1 MAKIYHRYILQ
12 KIYLIEFFNFLKH
25 AIFNQNSLIWER
37 EKKKNIQSKEHRNR
51 EDFVSLFIG
60 TQIKNY
66 HFKTNKRKSGS
77 IKFETFF
84 VLLHTKLDT
93 HKYGE
98 GIWTM
103 TTILCHLQRQWII

>member
-37 EKKKNIQSKEHRNR
+37 EKKKNIQRKEHRNR

-66 HFKTNKRKSGS
+66 HFKTNKRKSRS
-77 IKFETFF
+77 IKFETFLF
-84 VLLHTKLDT
+84 YSIQSWT
-93 HKYGE
+93 HANMEKE
-98 GIWTM
+98 FE
-103 TTILCHLQRQWII
+103 QWQQFCAICKDNE